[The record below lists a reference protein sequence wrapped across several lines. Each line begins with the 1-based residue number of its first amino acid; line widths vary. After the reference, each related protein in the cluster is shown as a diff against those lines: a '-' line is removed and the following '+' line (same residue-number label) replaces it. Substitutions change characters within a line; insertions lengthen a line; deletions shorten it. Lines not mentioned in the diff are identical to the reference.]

1 MPIRSASAWSGPSGC
16 FRSASC
22 WRAAGG
28 IRPERAQMSE
38 PKEFA
43 SPACSADEADDAYMG
58 FASRAEIAAFL
69 KELEAAE
76 HAGRPHAEMLRRM
89 LPKVRD
95 DVLHRE
101 LSAKLKAQESVES
114 KT

>member
-1 MPIRSASAWSGPSGC
+1 
-16 FRSASC
+16 
-22 WRAAGG
+22 
-28 IRPERAQMSE
+28 MSD

-43 SPACSADEADDAYMG
+43 SPACTASEADDAYMG

-69 KELEAAE
+69 KELVAAE
-76 HAGRPHAEMLRRM
+76 DAGRPHAEMLRRM

-95 DVLHRE
+95 DALHRE
-101 LSAKLKAQESVES
+101 LKAKLRIQQSIES

>member
-1 MPIRSASAWSGPSGC
+1 MTENADKLASS
-16 FRSASC
+16 
-22 WRAAGG
+22 
-28 IRPERAQMSE
+28 
-38 PKEFA
+38 
-43 SPACSADEADDAYMG
+43 ACSAQEADDVYMG

-76 HAGRPHAEMLRRM
+76 RGSRPHAEMLRRM

-95 DVLHRE
+95 DALHRE
-101 LSAKLKAQESVES
+101 LSAKLQIQESIES

>member
-1 MPIRSASAWSGPSGC
+1 
-16 FRSASC
+16 
-22 WRAAGG
+22 
-28 IRPERAQMSE
+28 MSD

-43 SPACSADEADDAYMG
+43 SSACSADEADDTYMG

-76 HAGRPHAEMLRRM
+76 RAGRAHAEMLRRM

-95 DVLHRE
+95 DALHRE
-101 LSAKLKAQESVES
+101 LSAKLQAQESAES